1 MRVRLT
7 QIIDYWVGVPMAALF
22 SVLHGVRCLF
32 SRPRT
37 AAPRK
42 ILFMEISEMGS
53 AILAYSSL
61 VQARKIIGSDELY
74 FLVFEKNRESVEL
87 LNVIPREHILTIP
100 DDSFLSFAGGA
111 FHALRQVR
119 KLGIDTIVD
128 MELFSRFTAL
138 FSFASRAVNR
148 VGFHNYTAEGL
159 YRGTF
164 LTHRVFYNPHQ
175 HMSKNFLALVF
186 ALTAEREETPLL
198 KRNVEEALLPLP
210 KYEVSEQ
217 QRGAVMRMLRDAG
230 CVPAAETRLVI
241 FNPDPGEALPIRGW
255 PLDSYVKL
263 ARSLTQANPDIVVLV
278 IGLPRSKE
286 YAQALLEALPPGRCV
301 DLTGKT
307 QSLAEVVTLFTM
319 SELLIGNDS
328 GPAHFAALTDISI
341 LTLYGPETPALYG
354 PLSSRAE
361 NVFSGFACS
370 PCLSAANHRHSVC
383 RDSQCLKRIGPES
396 VARTALRLLGTSAGH
411 TLKRLL

>member
-32 SRPRT
+32 CRPRT

-61 VQARKIIGSDELY
+61 VQARQIIGSDELY

-111 FHALRQVR
+111 FHALRHLR

-138 FSFASRAVNR
+138 FSFASGAVNR

-198 KRNVEEALLPLP
+198 KRNVEGALLPLP

-230 CVPAAETRLVI
+230 CVPTAETCLVI

-263 ARSLTQANPDIVVLV
+263 ARSLTQ
-278 IGLPRSKE
+278 GESRHCGSGHRTS
-286 YAQALLEALPPGRCV
+286 ALQGVRKGVAKR
-301 DLTGKT
+301 TA
-307 QSLAEVVTLFTM
+307 SWA
-319 SELLIGNDS
+319 
-328 GPAHFAALTDISI
+328 
-341 LTLYGPETPALYG
+341 
-354 PLSSRAE
+354 
-361 NVFSGFACS
+361 
-370 PCLSAANHRHSVC
+370 VC
-383 RDSQCLKRIGPES
+383 RLDGQDAEPCRSGDSFYDE
-396 VARTALRLLGTSAGH
+396 
-411 TLKRLL
+411 